1 MAEKEGMGRLQIRET
16 IIVKK
21 FADEKAKEEGKPFE
35 VSESEE
41 EKDGA
46 KH

>member
-1 MAEKEGMGRLQIRET
+1 MEEREGMGRLQIKEKV
-16 IIVKK
+16 IVKK
-21 FADEKAKEEGKPFE
+21 FADEKAKDEGKPFE

-41 EKDGA
+41 ENDA